1 MNPRILAV
9 LIAAALSTAGCG
21 GLDEREEESHAQ
33 SLAALERGD
42 WSIAG
47 DLART
52 VLEGEPDYGPAHL
65 VLGRAL
71 FELGKEG
78 DALEAIGRAEEKG
91 GLDPEQRFT
100 AILYRGRCHL
110 ELGRKKDPD
119 PEPES
124 EAAPRPELKEAR
136 DLFIKANS
144 VLTEASSLHP
154 GNYDANLWRG
164 YAVLRLENYRKAIEI
179 LKECASSKPEKW
191 EHRFFMALA
200 WEGLYKVNTQS
211 MEAYLAITAQG
222 PRAEHAPLY
231 DHLTRIIQLAGDDTR
246 RRMHTAIQAYAKA
259 VPGHSARIESYLAE
273 AALCEAAE
281 RRQAKLRSTS
291 EKVQTLIEKSQFR
304 EAVAAVES
312 FLRDD
317 ATQPNPSRMVKDAG
331 EGWSLLL
338 EARVESLLGSGEKEK
353 LETALQCFELAR
365 KLTSKVDRLVVLQQK
380 INVVELGLARD
391 ESSRKIQRTHDL
403 LKAGKHAEVLAS
415 LSGLSVEGLTTRD
428 RDLYHYLRGV
438 ASYHLGQLAPAARSF
453 AAMAERHFD
462 GIDAF
467 QGISLV
473 RSGQETAGVAMLA
486 GIPSETRGDEVNRL
500 LGIHLFEKDAA
511 RAVAYLAAVKNPA
524 PADLEL
530 HLKAR
535 RKLGQDAYDKGDY
548 PRAVEE
554 FQAARQILEVQL
566 HKRVFDVY
574 LTLGNAY
581 FRMED
586 FERAKKTYQD
596 LAEADLT
603 QAEREQC
610 RDIYLHRGQ
619 IHLREKNP
627 DLAYKDF
634 AEFIRL
640 RGQMP
645 GELSN
650 MYGRLV
656 AMYAD
661 FLPLDRIQYWNYTS
675 TAKDYNYTLFV
686 KGEQDGVYR
695 VERREAGSTSEEAWS
710 RQGIHVVKRMG
721 DAIVKL
727 PLNVNPAEDALPYV
741 EYASQGQE
749 CAAEIVAIQQT
760 VEIPGGRKYT
770 DCLKVRSRKTLRNA
784 DGTVRSTKYILY
796 FAPGVGEV
804 KQEVYRDD
812 AKVSEIV
819 LSDFAYRSGDSR
831 K

>member
-1 MNPRILAV
+1 MNPRTR
-9 LIAAALSTAGCG
+9 AALVVAALLAAGCG
-21 GLDEREEESHAQ
+21 GLDEREAESHAR

-42 WSIAG
+42 WSIAA

-52 VLEGEPDYGPAHL
+52 VIEGEPDYGPAHL

-78 DALEAIGRAEEKG
+78 EALDAIGRAEEKG

-110 ELGRKKDPD
+110 ELGRKKAPD
-119 PEPES
+119 SEPES
-124 EAAPRPELKEAR
+124 EAGQGPERKEAR
-136 DLFIKANS
+136 DLFVKANN
-144 VLTEASSLHP
+144 VLTEASSLRPHD
-154 GNYDANLWRG
+154 YDANLWRG

-179 LKECASSKPEKW
+179 LKECAAGKPERW

-211 MEAYLAITAQG
+211 IDTYLAITAQG

-231 DHLTRIIQLAGDDTR
+231 DHLTQIILLAGDDAR
-246 RRMHTAIQAYAKA
+246 RKMHTAIQAYAKA
-259 VPGHSARIESYLAE
+259 VPQRSARIEAYLSE
-273 AALCEAAE
+273 AALREASE
-281 RRQAKLRSTS
+281 KRQARLRSTS
-291 EKVQTLIEKSQFR
+291 ERVQTLIEKSQFR
-304 EAVAAVES
+304 DVVATIEA
-312 FLRDD
+312 FLREE
-317 ATQPNPSRMVKDAG
+317 ATQPNPSRAVKDAG

-338 EARVESLLGSGEKEK
+338 EARVESLLGSGEKDK
-353 LETALQCFELAR
+353 LEMALQCFELAR
-365 KLTSKVDRLVVLQQK
+365 RLTSKVERLVVLQQK

-391 ESSRKIQRTHDL
+391 ESSRRIQRTHDL

-415 LSGLSVEGLTTRD
+415 LSGMSVEGLTTRD

-438 ASYHLGQLAPAARSF
+438 ASYHLGQWAAAARSF
-453 AAMAERHFD
+453 AAMTERHFD
-462 GIDAF
+462 GIEAF
-467 QGISLV
+467 HGISLV

-486 GIPSETRGDEVNRL
+486 GIPADTRGDEVNRL
-500 LGIHLFEKDAA
+500 LGIQLFEKDTG
-511 RAVAYLAAVKNPA
+511 RAVSYLAAIKNPA
-524 PADLEL
+524 PTDLEL

-535 RKLGQDAYDKGDY
+535 RRLGKDAYDKGDY

-596 LAEADLT
+596 IAEADLT

-640 RGQMP
+640 RGQLP
-645 GELSN
+645 SELTN
-650 MYGRLV
+650 TYGRLV

-686 KGEQDGVYR
+686 KGEQDGVHR

-710 RQGIHVVKRMG
+710 RQGIHLVKTMG
-721 DAIVKL
+721 DAFVKL
-727 PLNVNPAEDALPYV
+727 PLNVNPAE
-741 EYASQGQE
+741 
-749 CAAEIVAIQQT
+749 
-760 VEIPGGRKYT
+760 
-770 DCLKVRSRKTLRNA
+770 
-784 DGTVRSTKYILY
+784 
-796 FAPGVGEV
+796 
-804 KQEVYRDD
+804 
-812 AKVSEIV
+812 
-819 LSDFAYRSGDSR
+819 
-831 K
+831 